1 LRNKYL
7 WEESME
13 EYDFL
18 IQKQRAF
25 YMQGKTK
32 SISFRIEML
41 NQLRNLIKT
50 NEKTL
55 MDALKQD
62 LNKSEFD
69 SYISEIGIVLEELR
83 FTIKNLRKWAKP
95 RRVKTSLTGLGSKSY
110 IYPEPYG
117 VALIIA
123 PWNYPFQLSIAPLI
137 GAMAAGNC
145 AVIKPSE
152 LTPKTSNILR
162 NIINENFPNDYIS
175 VIEGDVNTSTALL
188 KEKFDYI
195 FFTGSVPV
203 GKIIMEAASK
213 HLTPVTLELGGKSP
227 CIVHEDA
234 DLKLA
239 AKRIAWGKY
248 INAGQTCV
256 APDYLYVHKR
266 VKDEFLQLFKDSIHE
281 LYGVDPILKGD
292 FTRVV
297 SERHF
302 QRLTSFLKNGTIYCG
317 GKYDLN
323 KLIVEPTVLVD
334 VSWDDEVMQDEI
346 FGPIL
351 PIFEFE
357 DLTSMVSLIKSR
369 PKPLALYLFSN
380 SQGIQNY
387 ILNNVSFGGG
397 CINDTVFHL
406 SSPYLPFGGVGESGI
421 GAYHG
426 KGSFD
431 VFSHEKSILKQTT
444 MFDLP
449 FRYPNT
455 KNALKKIKMFIK

>member
-1 LRNKYL
+1 
-7 WEESME
+7 ME

-41 NQLRNLIKT
+41 NHLRNLIKS

-137 GAMAAGNC
+137 GAMASGNC

-175 VIEGDVNTSTALL
+175 VIEGDVDTSTALL

-292 FTRVV
+292 FTRIV

-334 VSWDDEVMQDEI
+334 VSWEDEVMQDEI

>member
-1 LRNKYL
+1 
-7 WEESME
+7 ME

-41 NQLRNLIKT
+41 NHLRNLIKS

-334 VSWDDEVMQDEI
+334 VSWEDEVMQDEI

>member
-1 LRNKYL
+1 MEKY
-7 WEESME
+7 
-13 EYDFL
+13 DTL
-18 IQKQRAF
+18 IQMQRAF
-25 YMQGKTK
+25 FTQGKTK
-32 SISFRIEML
+32 SVSFRIEML
-41 NQLRNLIKT
+41 SQLRNLIKT
-50 NEKTL
+50 NEKPL

-69 SYISEIGIVLEELR
+69 SFISEIGIVLEEIR
-83 FTIKNLRKWAKP
+83 FTIKNLRKWANP

-137 GAMAAGNC
+137 GAIAAGNC
-145 AVIKPSE
+145 AIIKPSE
-152 LTPKTSNILR
+152 LTPRTSRILSEL
-162 NIINENFPNDYIS
+162 INGNFPNDYIS
-175 VIEGDVNTSTALL
+175 VVEGGVETSTALL

-195 FFTGSVPV
+195 FFTGSVAV
-203 GKIIMEAASK
+203 GKIIMEAASR

-234 DLKLA
+234 NLKLA

-266 VKDEFLQLFKDSIHE
+266 VKDEFLRLFKESILD
-281 LYGVDPILKGD
+281 LYGMNPIQKGD
-292 FTRVV
+292 FTRIV

-302 QRLTSFLKNGTIYCG
+302 QRLTSFLKDGTIYYG
-317 GKYDLN
+317 GEHDLK
-323 KLIVEPTVLVD
+323 KLMIEPTVLVD

-351 PIFEFE
+351 PVLEFD
-357 DLTSMVSLIKSR
+357 DLSSMVNKLNSR
-369 PKPLALYLFSN
+369 SKPLALYTFSN
-380 SQGIQNY
+380 SQDVQSY

-444 MFDLP
+444 LFDLP

>member
-1 LRNKYL
+1 MEKY
-7 WEESME
+7 
-13 EYDFL
+13 DTL
-18 IQKQRAF
+18 IQMQRAF
-25 YMQGKTK
+25 FNQGKTK
-32 SISFRIEML
+32 SVSFRIEML

-50 NEKTL
+50 NEKPL

-69 SYISEIGIVLEELR
+69 SFITEIGIILEEIR

-117 VALIIA
+117 VTLIIA

-145 AVIKPSE
+145 AVINPSE
-152 LTPKTSNILR
+152 LTPRTSSILSE
-162 NIINENFPNDYIS
+162 IINGNFPNDYIS
-175 VIEGDVNTSTALL
+175 VVEGGVETSTALL

-195 FFTGSVPV
+195 FFTGSVAV

-234 DLKLA
+234 NLKLA

-266 VKDEFLQLFKDSIHE
+266 VKDEFLRLFKESIVE
-281 LYGVDPILKGD
+281 LYGMNPIQKGD
-292 FTRVV
+292 FTRIV

-302 QRLTSFLKNGTIYCG
+302 QRLTSLLNDGTIYYG
-317 GKYDLN
+317 GEYDLN
-323 KLIVEPTVLVD
+323 RLMLEPTVLVD
-334 VSWDDEVMQDEI
+334 VLWDDEVMQDEI

-351 PIFEFE
+351 PVLEFD
-357 DLTSMVSLIKSR
+357 DLSSMVNKINSR
-369 PKPLALYLFSN
+369 AKPLALYTFSN
-380 SQGIQNY
+380 SQDVQNY

-444 MFDLP
+444 LFDLP